1 LRKIEVSPSILAANF
16 ANLGAEVKKIESIAD
31 YVHIDVMDGHFVPNL
46 TFGLIV
52 AKAVKRITNL
62 PLDSHLMVDNPENL
76 VDEFCEISE
85 IVSVHYE
92 ATYHLHR
99 LIQRIKEKDVKAF
112 VALNPHTSVELLQ
125 DILMDVDGVL
135 IMSVNPGFG
144 GQKFIPNAL
153 NKIRRLNDIK
163 RKTGLTFKIEV
174 DGGINE
180 ETFESTLN
188 AGVDILVAG
197 SYVFG
202 SEDPV
207 RAIKT
212 LKGQPKKISEG

>member
-1 LRKIEVSPSILAANF
+1 MRKIEVSPSILAANF

-31 YVHIDVMDGHFVPNL
+31 YIHIDVMDGHFVPNL
-46 TFGLIV
+46 TFGSIV
-52 AKAVKRITNL
+52 AKAVKRITTL
-62 PLDSHLMVDNPENL
+62 PLDSHLMIDNPESF
-76 VDEFCEISE
+76 VDEFCKISE

-92 ATYHLHR
+92 STHHLHR

-144 GQKFIPNAL
+144 GQKFIPNTL

-197 SYVFG
+197 SYIFG
-202 SEDPV
+202 SEDPIK
-207 RAIKT
+207 AINT